1 MLYLIEYN
9 IDSVKIVTFQ
19 KVVL

>member
-1 MLYLIEYN
+1 VLYLMEYN
-9 IDSVKIVTFQ
+9 IDSMKIVTFQ